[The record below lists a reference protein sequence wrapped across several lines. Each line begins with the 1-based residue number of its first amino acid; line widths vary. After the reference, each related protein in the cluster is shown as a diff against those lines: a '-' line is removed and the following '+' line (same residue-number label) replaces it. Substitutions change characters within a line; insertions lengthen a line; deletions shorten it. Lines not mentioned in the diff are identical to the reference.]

1 MGFFYNNVHFLG
13 YFLQIYPKYKIK
25 SLKIKHDLCAI
36 SKLFLYIASMIFRKI
51 QIITCIILLNL
62 GLVNAALAEESRS
75 EKECFEKISRG
86 IFKFNQG
93 FDNVIL
99 EPVAKAYNKLPEP
112 VKKGTGNF
120 TSNIA
125 TLLSIPNHLLQGE
138 IRLAGHA
145 TGSFLINS
153 TVGVLGLGN
162 PAAALGLENQK
173 EDLGQT
179 MGSYGISGG
188 CYFVLPILGPT
199 TLRDTVGMVVDNNY
213 LDPFARVTWH
223 EKEIKSIS
231 GTKIDYV
238 GVKAATA
245 VDFRGDNITNF
256 ESLEKNSIDLYAAT
270 KSLYLQ
276 NRDKK
281 INNSSGSDDDEWG
294 DLDK

>member
-1 MGFFYNNVHFLG
+1 MRFKKLQVIFYLIVLN
-13 YFLQIYPKYKIK
+13 
-25 SLKIKHDLCAI
+25 
-36 SKLFLYIASMIFRKI
+36 
-51 QIITCIILLNL
+51 ILLA
-62 GLVNAALAEESRS
+62 VSANAEAEN
-75 EKECFEKISRG
+75 ECFEKVSRG

-99 EPVAKAYNKLPEP
+99 EPVAKVYNKLPEP
-112 VKKGTGNF
+112 VRNGTGNF

-138 IRLAGHA
+138 LRLAGHA
-145 TGSFLINS
+145 TGSFVVNTTI
-153 TVGVLGLGN
+153 GILGFGN

-179 MGSYGISGG
+179 LGAYGVGGG

-199 TLRDTVGMVVDNNY
+199 TLRDSFGMIADNQY
-213 LDPFARVTWH
+213 LDVFARVTWH
-223 EKEIKSIS
+223 EKEIKSLS
-231 GTKIDYV
+231 GNKLDYV

-245 VDFRGDNITNF
+245 VDFRGDNMINF

-276 NRDKK
+276 DRTKK
-281 INNSSGSDDDEWG
+281 IKNKSSSDDDTWG
-294 DLDK
+294 ELDK